1 MDAAAIPAKAEGH
14 SPMSSE
20 MRKLVED
27 WRSGRLS
34 GYVGLTKTEQAVLRV
49 CASELELRLAR
60 TEAGAD
66 DPILRGLARAV
77 GEIDPDDGRWV
88 SCSGCYE
95 TEDGHPVG
103 DYPHSPI
110 LCCALGAGCS
120 ECGGLGAVWDTTDY
134 AAFAEEQMADHP
146 QDASGDAAPVLFGRG
161 SGGDWYVD
169 ADTKSICVD
178 VDFDPAR
185 QLSLILKQDG
195 RVAWSIFVQE
205 PDSSTT
211 KATGPS
217 VMNTG
222 FYEALS
228 YIAMQAKEAK

>member
-1 MDAAAIPAKAEGH
+1 
-14 SPMSSE
+14 MSSE
-20 MRKLVED
+20 MREVLESLLTM
-27 WRSGRLS
+27 RAHA
-34 GYVGLTKTEQAVLRV
+34 VGTDERCAEFQAYKRAACDFFTVHGDQIERTL
-49 CASELELRLAR
+49 LAR

-77 GEIDPDDGRWV
+77 CEIDPDDGRWV

-146 QDASGDAAPVLFGRG
+146 QDASGDAEVLTAHGIKALDRCCEELRYWIG
-161 SGGDWYVD
+161 L
-169 ADTKSICVD
+169 ADD
-178 VDFDPAR
+178 MNFDEMTVSAFETAIESMEMR
-185 QLSLILKQDG
+185 
-195 RVAWSIFVQE
+195 
-205 PDSSTT
+205 
-211 KATGPS
+211 KA
-217 VMNTG
+217 N
-222 FYEALS
+222 
-228 YIAMQAKEAK
+228 AMQAKESK

>member
-1 MDAAAIPAKAEGH
+1 
-14 SPMSSE
+14 MSSE
-20 MRKLVED
+20 MRELVKR
-27 WRSGRLS
+27 WRERANSLYLERDNESDTKAHGIDDCADDLS
-34 GYVGLTKTEQAVLRV
+34 AL
-49 CASELELRLAR
+49 LAR
-60 TEAGAD
+60 TEAGD
-66 DPILRGLARAV
+66 EKV
-77 GEIDPDDGRWV
+77 
-88 SCSGCYE
+88 SGC
-95 TEDGHPVG
+95 EDCAHNGR
-103 DYPHSPI
+103 Y
-110 LCCALGAGCS
+110 LC
-120 ECGGLGAVWDTTDY
+120 DT
-134 AAFAEEQMADHP
+134 HGP